1 MSVCACV
8 LCAFAVEKTG
18 PRAGPTRTSLLP
30 TIECSQLSPAGPAR
44 QRLWRNTK
52 LACKGEGRE
61 RERERE
67 RETGDDRREPGPLV
81 RRRQFRA
88 VFGLSVRRCYTKI
101 VYCVLAVSLVH
112 RRP

>member
-44 QRLWRNTK
+44 QRLWPNTK

-61 RERERE
+61 SERERERE
-67 RETGDDRREPGPLV
+67 RQETIVENRDRWSGDVSFGPS
-81 RRRQFRA
+81 
-88 VFGLSVRRCYTKI
+88 SVSALGAATLKLCI
-101 VYCVLAVSLVH
+101 AS
-112 RRP
+112 RPSV